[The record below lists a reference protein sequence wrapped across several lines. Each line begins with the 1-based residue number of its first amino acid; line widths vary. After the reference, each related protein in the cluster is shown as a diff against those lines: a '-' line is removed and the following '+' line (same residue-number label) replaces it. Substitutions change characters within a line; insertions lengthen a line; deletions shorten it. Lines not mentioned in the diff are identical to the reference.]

1 MDAGEEPKLT
11 GAADKGPQASDEG
24 ALFNN
29 KRCKKDKEGPWKKTF
44 KSGLSSAVTKNGKID
59 STVCNHLKKH
69 LEKKELM
76 EMIEKLQKE
85 SGDISDEDQ
94 QKLRKLLIEHEADK
108 KRGKDKIQDLGQE
121 KVWYRYVAGVVL
133 AFALLV
139 LWVGTTVFFLY
150 NIFDSK
156 CNGLK
161 PIDKGI
167 NATEIEKHKIC
178 EELFASSL
186 GTVHNITFGLITAVV
201 ISQLGETSED
211 SGLYKS
217 FEPVRNQQKAKL
229 RAISLEGSHH
239 GRMWYSCEV
248 FLSSIFELL
257 IIYSTR
263 FYIILWIVVGFVC
276 LICGAYLSEFRSGP
290 IYTTGQTWLGISITM
305 TYTYFG
311 INKKSDDDKKTDK
324 KTDENAG
331 DNAISKLR
339 KNSVPLGDDASSNTP
354 VDNTPV

>member
-1 MDAGEEPKLT
+1 MEAKFFSGKLW
-11 GAADKGPQASDEG
+11 A
-24 ALFNN
+24 
-29 KRCKKDKEGPWKKTF
+29 KT
-44 KSGLSSAVTKNGKID
+44 S
-59 STVCNHLKKH
+59 
-69 LEKKELM
+69 
-76 EMIEKLQKE
+76 
-85 SGDISDEDQ
+85 
-94 QKLRKLLIEHEADK
+94 
-108 KRGKDKIQDLGQE
+108 
-121 KVWYRYVAGVVL
+121 
-133 AFALLV
+133 
-139 LWVGTTVFFLY
+139 
-150 NIFDSK
+150 
-156 CNGLK
+156 
-161 PIDKGI
+161 
-167 NATEIEKHKIC
+167 
-178 EELFASSL
+178 FASSL

-217 FEPVRNQQKAKL
+217 FEPVRNQQKDKL

-339 KNSVPLGDDASSNTP
+339 KNSVPFGDDASSNTP

>member
-121 KVWYRYVAGVVL
+121 KVWYRYVAGVIL

-217 FEPVRNQQKAKL
+217 FEPVRNQQKDKL

>member
-1 MDAGEEPKLT
+1 MDAGEDQKLT

-24 ALFNN
+24 ALFDN
-29 KRCKKDKEGPWKKTF
+29 KRYKKDKEGPWKKTF
-44 KSGLSSAVTKNGKID
+44 KSGLSSAITKSGKID
-59 STVCNHLKKH
+59 LTVCNHLQKH
-69 LEKKELM
+69 LKEKELM
-76 EMIEKLQKE
+76 EMIEKLQKQ

-94 QKLRKLLIEHEADK
+94 NKLRTLLQRHETETKLANKQIK
-108 KRGKDKIQDLGQE
+108 DLGQE
-121 KVWYRYVAGVVL
+121 KVWYRYVAGVIL

-167 NATEIEKHKIC
+167 NATEIEKHEIC

-201 ISQLGETSED
+201 ISQIGETSED

-217 FEPVRNQQKAKL
+217 FEPVRNQQKDKF

-239 GRMWYSCEV
+239 ERMWYSCEA

-324 KTDENAG
+324 KTDDNAG
-331 DNAISKLR
+331 DNAISSE
-339 KNSVPLGDDASSNTP
+339 NGANSNTP
-354 VDNTPV
+354 ADITPV